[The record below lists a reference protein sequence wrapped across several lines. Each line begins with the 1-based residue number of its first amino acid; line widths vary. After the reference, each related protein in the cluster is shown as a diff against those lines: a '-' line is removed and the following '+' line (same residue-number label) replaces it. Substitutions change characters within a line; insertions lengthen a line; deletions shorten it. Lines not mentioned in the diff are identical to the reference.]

1 MGKRKQPKDR
11 VDHFFTLY
19 NPTEIALD
27 PATGIE
33 ALEQDVVFPMSTFA
47 RNIERWIAD
56 PALTPIVYPPFRG
69 FELMS
74 KTTTTTTTMDVIM
87 TETRSTTGTGES
99 ATTSRTAATTTSTT
113 GQSTTMVV
121 ERRLLPKGEWQ
132 PAVIERIT
140 WTLDDT
146 LGTAQFTFRAV
157 DRTPLPAPTYFQVS
171 EFSLAYT
178 TLPSAAAAP
187 EITPTTRAEDL
198 VPVGRTRLS
207 WRALPISPE
216 ATELGHEPTR
226 AKVWH
231 TMLQRAY
238 KWSVHDLLGGYTPVN
253 KDVLVAKPAY
263 SARYAHLKKK
273 YAYLLTTWTEKTDPQ
288 KYVYEDVA
296 LASYLTLLWERH
308 YSPSENADEATAQ
321 AAARTNVH
329 FADLGAGNGL
339 LTYLLHKEGY
349 CGFGVDIR
357 ARKIWPR
364 WQEEGA
370 SLVESTLDLP
380 TYTLPPGVTWVLGNH
395 ADELCPWIASIA
407 TRGEGP
413 RPNLFILPCCFY
425 NQDGNLFAAPA
436 STFPVPP
443 HLEKAGS
450 RYKRYLQYIGEL
462 CDRDGFDVTYD
473 ALRIPSTKNLAL
485 ICTPKAG
492 AAVGT
497 PTAAV
502 AADAP
507 MTCPVEKQ
515 QELNGVA
522 GPNGLITVSSV
533 RPAPV

>member
-27 PATGIE
+27 PATGFE

-47 RNIERWIAD
+47 RNIERWITD

-69 FELMS
+69 FELLS
-74 KTTTTTTTMDVIM
+74 KTTTTNTTMLTTM
-87 TETRSTTGTGES
+87 SEKTRTAGQSTT
-99 ATTSRTAATTTSTT
+99 ATAQSMATTTSNA
-113 GQSTTMVV
+113 GQSTTTVV

-132 PAVIERIT
+132 PAVIEHIT
-140 WTLDDT
+140 WTLDHA
-146 LGTAQFTFRAV
+146 LGTAQFTFHAV

-178 TLPSAAAAP
+178 TLPSAASAP
-187 EITPTTRAEDL
+187 EFTPTTRAEDL
-198 VPVGRTRLS
+198 MPVGRTRLS

-216 ATELGHEPTR
+216 AVELGHEPTR

-263 SARYAHLKKK
+263 SVRYAQLKKK
-273 YAYLLTTWTEKTDPQ
+273 YAYLLTSWTEKTDPQ

-308 YSPSENADEATAQ
+308 YSPSENADEETAR
-321 AAARTNVH
+321 AAARANVH

-349 CGFGVDIR
+349 HGFGVDIR

-370 SLVESTLDLP
+370 SLIESTLDLP

-407 TRGEGP
+407 TRGKGP

-425 NQDGNLFAAPA
+425 NQDGNLFAAPS

-485 ICTPKAG
+485 ICTPKTGAG
-492 AAVGT
+492 AA
-497 PTAAV
+497 AA
-502 AADAP
+502 
-507 MTCPVEKQ
+507 T
-515 QELNGVA
+515 
-522 GPNGLITVSSV
+522 
-533 RPAPV
+533 